1 MAPPI
6 IEGWT
11 PGSAQCGRALTLQG
25 QWFGNRRETVN
36 GRVTVDGRD
45 TEILSWSMTEIE
57 IKVPLTARAGR
68 DREMIVI
75 AGENVTSAHD
85 LIVSC

>member
-1 MAPPI
+1 
-6 IEGWT
+6 
-11 PGSAQCGRALTLQG
+11 
-25 QWFGNRRETVN
+25 VN